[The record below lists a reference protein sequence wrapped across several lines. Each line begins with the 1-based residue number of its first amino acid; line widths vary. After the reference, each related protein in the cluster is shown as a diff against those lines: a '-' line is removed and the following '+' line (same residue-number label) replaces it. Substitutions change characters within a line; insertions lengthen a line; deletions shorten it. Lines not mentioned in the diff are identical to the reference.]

1 MVRQKR
7 ILDPSLAKIANTDTR
22 NQGFYGQERP
32 TPEASSQSRRNVHE
46 RPRRRVGPVRRRTNQ
61 NPRTN
66 PNSRRTPNVPKQS
79 LKSQA
84 ELDLKSFATIIEA
97 LKECVDPFEFE
108 RKVKAIR
115 KRLESKKESLA
126 PSEELESLAAQITEF
141 KQDRDTIHSRISTI
155 EAERT
160 RVASE
165 FESHKLN
172 VKQLQTQLQNAR
184 TQLSNT
190 QRILEDLEKVHFDSQ
205 NEQKTI
211 IENLERKENEL
222 QMLEESNNDRRE
234 ALDLLLEAEAS
245 LNEASKDVDVLR
257 QEFYTNWESWNPEQ
271 MVAWMCQQGSEFEQY
286 RPSLSKLLPQQAQSG
301 ADFLYFDSHV
311 LLGLGIG
318 LIRHRG
324 QMMSSIQ
331 SLTGGSRL

>member
-1 MVRQKR
+1 
-7 ILDPSLAKIANTDTR
+7 L
-22 NQGFYGQERP
+22 
-32 TPEASSQSRRNVHE
+32 
-46 RPRRRVGPVRRRTNQ
+46 
-61 NPRTN
+61 
-66 PNSRRTPNVPKQS
+66 PKQN

-84 ELDLKSFATIIEA
+84 EVDFKNFATVVDA

-108 RKVKAIR
+108 KKVGAIR
-115 KRLESKKESLA
+115 KSLETKKESLA

-155 EAERT
+155 ETERT

-165 FESHKLN
+165 LQSHKSN
-172 VKQLQTQLQNAR
+172 VEQLQLDLQSAR
-184 TQLSNT
+184 AQLSNT
-190 QRILEDLEKVHFDSQ
+190 QRIFDDVEKVHFDSQ

-211 IENLERKENEL
+211 LENLARKENEL
-222 QMLEESNNDRRE
+222 QMLEESNNDRKE

-257 QEFYTNWESWNPEQ
+257 QEFYTNWESWTPEQ
-271 MVAWMCQQGSEFEQY
+271 MVAWMCQQGAEFEQY
-286 RPSLSKLLPQQAQSG
+286 KPSLSKLLPQQAQSG